1 MALTR
6 NTGMT
11 SSRPYLIRALY
22 QWIVDNG
29 VTPYILV
36 DAGVQD
42 VVAPEQYIQ
51 DGKIV
56 LNIAPMAVRSLV
68 LGDEHISFN
77 ARFGGQS
84 IDIFVPVSAVL
95 AIYARENGQGMMF
108 NDEPRSPE
116 PPTPDG
122 HSPDDDTNNKP
133 KLRIVK

>member
-1 MALTR
+1 
-6 NTGMT
+6 MT

-36 DAGVQD
+36 DASVEGVS
-42 VVAPEQYIQ
+42 APEQYIQ

-68 LGDEHISFN
+68 LSDEHISFN
-77 ARFGGQS
+77 ARFGGHAM
-84 IDIFVPVSAVL
+84 DVFVPVSAVL

-122 HSPDDDTNNKP
+122 SSPEDDANSKP

>member
-1 MALTR
+1 
-6 NTGMT
+6 MT

-36 DAGVQD
+36 DAQYTGV
-42 VVAPEQYIQ
+42 VVPVQYVQ

-56 LNIAPMAVRSLV
+56 LNVAPMAVRSLV

-77 ARFGGQS
+77 ARFGGNAMDLY
-84 IDIFVPVSAVL
+84 IPVAAVL

-108 NDEPRSPE
+108 NEEPHEPE
-116 PPTPDG
+116 PPTPESG
-122 HSPDDDTNNKP
+122 GESATIHGIKP
-133 KLRIVK
+133 KLRVVK